1 MIETNLAIA
10 LGVFIEGALKDLR
23 LKTKKGE
30 LRAPQVVDG
39 YLPPKRTL
47 DDDDFPFVIVR
58 AEEGVSD
65 MGQTVVTISLIVGCY
80 TTETDGY
87 AHCMEIMQRIRFA
100 LCRMPNQTLAGRYQ
114 LEFPITWR
122 NTPEQPYPQWQLEMT
137 TKWVFNT
144 PQLTNFEQ
152 ECW

>member
-1 MIETNLAIA
+1 MIETDLMIA
-10 LGVFIEGALKDLR
+10 LGVFVEKALKDLR

-30 LRAPQVVDG
+30 LRAPLVVDG

-58 AEEGVSD
+58 AEDGASERGRTEV
-65 MGQTVVTISLIVGCY
+65 TVSLIIGCH

-87 AHCMEIMQRIRFA
+87 AHCIEIMQRIRQA
-100 LCRMPNQTLAGRYQ
+100 LCQMPGQVLAKRFQ
-114 LEFPITWR
+114 LEFPVSWR
-122 NTPEQPYPQWQLEMT
+122 NFPEQPYPQWQLEMT

-144 PQLTNFEQ
+144 PQMTEF
-152 ECW
+152 